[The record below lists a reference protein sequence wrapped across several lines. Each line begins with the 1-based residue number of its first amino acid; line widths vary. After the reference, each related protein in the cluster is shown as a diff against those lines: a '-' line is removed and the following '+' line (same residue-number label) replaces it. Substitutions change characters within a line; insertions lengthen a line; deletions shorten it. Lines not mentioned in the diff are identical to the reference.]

1 VPAEEQSISFINLVQ
16 PEAHKVSITEV
27 SSCSDSKGA
36 MPETSVNT
44 SAEVNPSAPAETN
57 TEIKSS
63 RRTKRKSEMHCK
75 TKYVPRKCIEGSDN
89 LQVVYGFTYQ
99 YCKLRC
105 ALFLDFF

>member
-16 PEAHKVSITEV
+16 PAHKVSITEV
-27 SSCSDSKGA
+27 SSCSDSKGV

-57 TEIKSS
+57 PKIKMS

-75 TKYVPRKCIEGSDN
+75 TKYAPRKCTEGSDN

-105 ALFLDFF
+105 ALCLDF